1 MTYRLTR
8 KAEEDF
14 INIYVEGAQSFGIA
28 QAESYHEELVRTFEI
43 LADNPHMARERV
55 ELSPA
60 SIRVHPHGSHIII
73 YRIEES
79 RQILIIRIRHARE
92 DWINDPHR

>member
-14 INIYVEGAQSFGIA
+14 VNIYVQGAHSFGID
-28 QAESYHEELVRTFEI
+28 QAESYHHELVRTFEI
-43 LADNPHMARERV
+43 LAGNPFMARERL

-60 SIRVHPHGSHIII
+60 GIRVHPHGSHIII
-73 YRIEES
+73 YRIEEN
-79 RQILIIRIRHARE
+79 RRILIIRIRHARE
-92 DWINDPHR
+92 DWINDPRG